1 MGATLIDTTRE
12 MFTPEMTAK
21 AAAATGEPP
30 DNIHQAM
37 LGAVPTIFA
46 GLAEHASKPG
56 STPGI
61 LSMLKEGLG
70 GDSGGEVAR
79 GGRELA
85 ERGQALVGN
94 IFGDRKE
101 RVSSA
106 LAVSSGVSSSS
117 ASLILSFAGPLV
129 AGVLGKEVMT
139 RGLNAST
146 LTQLIASH
154 KNAVVEDP
162 YTPPGLADAM
172 GTARRPEG
180 ERAVAEEVP
189 TTGAEARQKPR
200 EVKEGNHGAVRRTR
214 WGSIFG
220 GVLALAALA
229 VWGIFAIARDNA
241 SRPGVTE
248 MQPQTPP
255 MGPSAQPRG
264 GAEAPGGQAPVA
276 PQNSPE
282 SDLEQAVNDESI
294 PLPYTARLDQ
304 LAFDPGSGI
313 LRPEA
318 SSPLGTVAA
327 ILEAHPSARVR
338 VEGHADRPGDTTANR
353 ALAESRAEAVK
364 IALQDRGVSSERIE
378 VEWRGLSA
386 GRDTEKA
393 QAFGRRAEIV
403 VLSR

>member
-1 MGATLIDTTRE
+1 
-12 MFTPEMTAK
+12 
-21 AAAATGEPP
+21 
-30 DNIHQAM
+30 
-37 LGAVPTIFA
+37 
-46 GLAEHASKPG
+46 
-56 STPGI
+56 
-61 LSMLKEGLG
+61 
-70 GDSGGEVAR
+70 
-79 GGRELA
+79 
-85 ERGQALVGN
+85 
-94 IFGDRKE
+94 
-101 RVSSA
+101 
-106 LAVSSGVSSSS
+106 
-117 ASLILSFAGPLV
+117 
-129 AGVLGKEVMT
+129 
-139 RGLNAST
+139 
-146 LTQLIASH
+146 
-154 KNAVVEDP
+154 
-162 YTPPGLADAM
+162 M

-180 ERAVAEEVP
+180 ERAVAEEVS
-189 TTGAEARQKPR
+189 TTGAEAGQRAR
-200 EVKEGNHGAVRRTR
+200 EVEVKGGNHGVVRRTR

-229 VWGIFAIARDNA
+229 VWGIFAIARGNA

-255 MGPSAQPRG
+255 MAPSAQPRG
-264 GAEAPGGQAPVA
+264 GAEAPGGQAPLA

-378 VEWRGLSA
+378 VEWRGLTA